1 MHCKSCGEWFSST
14 AADTELC
21 PACQRAENR
30 LSRYMIRLP
39 EGMSRER
46 FDEIILAET
55 EGRLKIIARPIETTC
70 GSCKHF
76 HPWPGMSSGN
86 CDCRVKHDRRGN
98 PTTEVLCVTQSRK
111 SCRDDYEPREGTP

>member
-21 PACQRAENR
+21 PACQRAKTR
-30 LSRYMIRLP
+30 LSRYMVRLP

-76 HPWPGMSSGN
+76 QHYPGMASGK
-86 CDCRVKHDRRGN
+86 CDCRTKRNRRGE
-98 PTTEVLCVTQSRK
+98 PTGEVLYVTQSHK
-111 SCRDDYEPREGTP
+111 ACRDDYEQRAE